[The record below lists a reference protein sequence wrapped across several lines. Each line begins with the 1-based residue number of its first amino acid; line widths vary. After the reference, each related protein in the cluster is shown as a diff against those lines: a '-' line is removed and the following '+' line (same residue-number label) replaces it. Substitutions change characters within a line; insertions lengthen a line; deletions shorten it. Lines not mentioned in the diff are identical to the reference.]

1 LKHFDINTDAESL
14 LGDVFEGLHSG
25 GGRSSIPGGQT
36 VANQALA
43 NLDIRGYAKKRSAV
57 LPIRNRG
64 ASVLSPYI
72 RHNILSLQTVWG
84 AVSAAPEFDK
94 EKLRDELLWQEY
106 ARHLHARI
114 ETRLFQNLRFEQNWD
129 TPGDGWPQGMAC
141 VDFAV
146 DELNQD
152 GWLVNQTRM
161 WLASHWSVRTESAS
175 SSQIENLTAGLASLY
190 RWSWINSAS

>member
-129 TPGDGWPQGMAC
+129 TPGDGW
-141 VDFAV
+141 
-146 DELNQD
+146 
-152 GWLVNQTRM
+152 LVNQTRM

>member
-1 LKHFDINTDAESL
+1 MKHFDINTDAESL

-64 ASVLSPYI
+64 TSVLSPYI
-72 RHNILSLQTVWG
+72 RHNILSLQTIWG

-94 EKLRDELLWQEY
+94 EKLRDEL
-106 ARHLHARI
+106 
-114 ETRLFQNLRFEQNWD
+114 F
-129 TPGDGWPQGMAC
+129 MAGIRQAFTC
-141 VDFAV
+141 THR
-146 DELNQD
+146 DE
-152 GWLVNQTRM
+152 VI
-161 WLASHWSVRTESAS
+161 SEPEVRAE
-175 SSQIENLTAGLASLY
+175 LGH
-190 RWSWINSAS
+190 SW